1 MEKNNYLGMTIVEM
15 MIAIAIFTIG
25 ITGFTQL
32 FVNSWKNNHFVFEM
46 GQTSATVSQGLST
59 IGDYIKRVR
68 QGDNGAY
75 PIILAR
81 DNELTVYCDYNK
93 DGTTERLHF
102 YKEAYTYN
110 GNSFYRIMMGIRI
123 PSTTLPKTYASG
135 DASVVTVINNI
146 MNDTSTPIFYYFD
159 RNYAGASGQLAL
171 STPANITDVR
181 LVKVYL
187 KINID
192 PNRAPDNIEMQ
203 SFNEMRNLN
212 DYDRIH

>member
-1 MEKNNYLGMTIVEM
+1 